1 VDALISAL
9 TTLWSTPPVG
19 DERDGAAFR
28 AVYAD
33 PVTLNG
39 TPVPV
44 DDLVE
49 RHRSLHASFAELMI
63 ELVDLAEADGA
74 LTVVL
79 RQSGRHVG
87 ALDTPVGPVAAS
99 ERRFDVLG
107 IDLLRVADG
116 RVATIWV
123 VADEL
128 GRLVQLGALAPPV
141 APPVLT
147 PPA

>member
-1 VDALISAL
+1 
-9 TTLWSTPPVG
+9 
-19 DERDGAAFR
+19 
-28 AVYAD
+28 
-33 PVTLNG
+33 
-39 TPVPV
+39 
-44 DDLVE
+44 
-49 RHRSLHASFAELMI
+49 
-63 ELVDLAEADGA
+63 
-74 LTVVL
+74 
-79 RQSGRHVG
+79 
-87 ALDTPVGPVAAS
+87 VAAS